1 MTTLCCCVQQVYL
14 RLKTPL
20 LTLMASALPEV
31 SFCVLSHIEPL
42 VKRCPGV
49 FDDEFKQFYCRCVLH
64 VGVLLL
70 FAFLLFDAVL
80 AKCASRAPSRP
91 VTSPSHTAPCCFD
104 PPPQP
109 QGSMSPRV

>member
-1 MTTLCCCVQQVYL
+1 MYL

-49 FDDEFKQFYCRCVLH
+49 FDDEFKQFYCR
-64 VGVLLL
+64 
-70 FAFLLFDAVL
+70 
-80 AKCASRAPSRP
+80 
-91 VTSPSHTAPCCFD
+91 
-104 PPPQP
+104 
-109 QGSMSPRV
+109 